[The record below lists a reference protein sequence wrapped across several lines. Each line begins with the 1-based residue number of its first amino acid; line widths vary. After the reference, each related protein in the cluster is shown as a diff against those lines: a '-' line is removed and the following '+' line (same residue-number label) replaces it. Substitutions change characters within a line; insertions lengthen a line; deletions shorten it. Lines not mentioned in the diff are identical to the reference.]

1 MRDTPL
7 DRVVARVNRALPEI
21 LRDVEREIADA
32 AALDR
37 LAAIAAEQRLANN
50 VDALGHA
57 CDALTDD

>member
-7 DRVVARVNRALPEI
+7 DRVIARVNRALPEI

-37 LAAIAAEQRLANN
+37 LMTLAAEQRLLDNI
-50 VDALGHA
+50 DALGHA
-57 CDALTDD
+57 CSALED